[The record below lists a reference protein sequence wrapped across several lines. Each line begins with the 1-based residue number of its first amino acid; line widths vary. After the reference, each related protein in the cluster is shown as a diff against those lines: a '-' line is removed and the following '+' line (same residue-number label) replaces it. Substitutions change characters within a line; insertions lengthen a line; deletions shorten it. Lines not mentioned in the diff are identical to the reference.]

1 MKNPNKPLFKAIL
14 RLLNLPYLRYKNKT
28 MPPKSSTT
36 ISGYFKKC
44 FAFTLG
50 EMLVSLVIL
59 SIILVTL
66 APVITKRVVENIEVD
81 VAASRRSE
89 KLFTYNTSNPD
100 CRAVSGKNALDCNFK
115 TGSGVK
121 KVNIIMVSGGGGGAG
136 ATNPYYEYGKK
147 DSSTGTQKT
156 INITNGLKN
165 VKISYLSGSGGG
177 GGGGAWNESAGAAP
191 TSQADCDKYDA
202 KFLTASQN
210 GGKAVCVTKYNI
222 GDIPSATNGGI
233 ATSVTTVSTGTNC
246 SANACCWQGK
256 TSIPC
261 DSSWTSYSGC
271 NRTVCNWYAG
281 NASCQALAY
290 NGTKAGD
297 WRLPTKNELA
307 KWENNI
313 GAINTDKGD
322 YGLRLCDGGWG
333 GSDWGYGA
341 AHCYGNRA
349 CDGANNDQC
358 YTYQVWSST
367 LTGSNYYYSE
377 LVWGTFYNSSQS
389 PSYAVSAR
397 CVLEGGAPSNT
408 SLSGGGGSAAPY
420 FKDYPIPQN
429 IIDSNIGG
437 QIVLSAPSG
446 GSGGAAASSKGS
458 SASNGNNGSDS
469 YIAIYDKDGNL
480 KWGLKAP
487 GGNGGKGASSST
499 GGAGGAQK
507 AANTCQIYQNGAWT
521 TTNCTGAGAKGTD
534 GQSVSDANETT
545 AAAGGNGGG
554 SMYNTTSPSG
564 AGTGGGASSVNGSNG
579 SSYGA
584 GGGGGTVGFDS
595 SDNAKKG
602 KGGKGANGIA
612 EITYDLAYQ
621 AAAGGGGGGGAVL
634 ELKNIAV
641 TPSTTYTVRVG
652 GGGNGGA
659 VANNGIDGGES
670 KITFG
675 STTYTLT
682 GGKGGKAGTAASASS
697 AVTHGSGGTGAPKL
711 NVGTSVAGE
720 NGENGSSGT
729 IDSIGGCGGKSGTGG
744 KGGCGALFTNGDNC
758 TTLSTFGSSPTFLSP
773 SSSFSAS
780 DYGSA
785 GAGGG
790 GGGYSFNTTT
800 YPDNTPGY
808 GGDGQGGYVYIYWI
822 EYN

>member
-1 MKNPNKPLFKAIL
+1 MKNPNKPLLKAIL

-28 MPPKSSTT
+28 IPPKSSTT

-66 APVITKRVVENIEVD
+66 APVITKRVVENIEIGLT
-81 VAASRRSE
+81 SKKNE
-89 KLFTYNTSNPD
+89 KLYTYDTANPD
-100 CRAVSGKNALDCNFK
+100 CSAVSGQNALDCNFK

-121 KVNIIMVSGGGGGAG
+121 KINIVMVSGGGGGAG

-147 DSSTGTQKT
+147 DSSTGAQKT
-156 INITNGLKN
+156 IEITSGLKN
-165 VKISYLSGSGGG
+165 VKINYLSGSGGG
-177 GGGGAWNESAGAAP
+177 GGGGAWAEDSAGGAP
-191 TSQADCDKYDA
+191 TSQADCDRYDA
-202 KFLTASQN
+202 KFLTAAQN

-233 ATSVTTVSTGTNC
+233 ATSVTTVSTHTRC
-246 SANACCWQGK
+246 TANACCWQGN
-256 TSIPC
+256 TASPC
-261 DSSWTSYSGC
+261 DSYGTSYSGC
-271 NRTVCNWYAG
+271 YRTVCTWYAG

-297 WRLPTKNELA
+297 WRLPTKNEMS
-307 KWENNI
+307 KWKSN
-313 GAINTDKGD
+313 INTINKNKGD
-322 YGLRLCDGGWG
+322 NGLRLCDYNF
-333 GSDWGYGA
+333 GYGA
-341 AHCYGNRA
+341 ARCDWYYV
-349 CDGANNDQC
+349 CDGSTSGDC
-358 YTYQVWSST
+358 YPNEVWSST
-367 LTGSNYYYSE
+367 PSGSNYYYFGLYDGS
-377 LVWGTFYNSSQS
+377 FS
-389 PSYAVSAR
+389 PDTEDPRFAFSVR
-397 CVLEGGAPSNT
+397 CVLEGGGSTIN

-437 QIVLSAPSG
+437 QIVLSAPAG
-446 GSGGAAASSKGS
+446 GSGGAAASSSGS

-480 KWGLKAP
+480 KWGLKAS
-487 GGNGGKGASSST
+487 GGNGGKGASSSA

-521 TTNCTGAGAKGTD
+521 TTNCTGIGAKGTD

-545 AAAGGNGGG
+545 AAAGGAGGG
-554 SMYNTTSPSG
+554 SMYNSTSLS
-564 AGTGGGASSVNGSNG
+564 GGGNGGSASSVNGSNG

-602 KGGKGANGIA
+602 KGGNGASGIA

-621 AAAGGGGGGGAVL
+621 AAAGGGGGGGAML
-634 ELKNIAV
+634 ELKNISV

-652 GGGNGGA
+652 GGGKGGA

-682 GGKGGKAGTAASASS
+682 GGKGGKAGTAASAST
-697 AVTHGSGGTGAPKL
+697 AVVHGTGGDGAPKL

-720 NGENGSSGT
+720 SGQAGTSSALGSV
-729 IDSIGGCGGKSGTGG
+729 GGCGGKSGTGG

-758 TTLSTFGSSPTFLSP
+758 TTLSTYGQRSPFLAP
-773 SSSFSAS
+773 SSSLSAAN
-780 DYGSA
+780 YGSA

-800 YPDNTPGY
+800 YPDNNPGY
-808 GGDGQGGYVYIYWI
+808 GGDGQGGYVYIYWT

>member
-1 MKNPNKPLFKAIL
+1 MKNPNKPLLKAIL

-28 MPPKSSTT
+28 IPPKSSTT

-66 APVITKRVVENIEVD
+66 APVITKRVVENIEIGL
-81 VAASRRSE
+81 SSKKNE
-89 KLFTYNTSNPD
+89 KLYTYDTANPD
-100 CRAVSGKNALDCNFK
+100 CSAVSGQNALDCNFK

-121 KVNIIMVSGGGGGAG
+121 KINIVMVSGGGGGAG
-136 ATNPYYEYGKK
+136 ATNLAYDNSNIE
-147 DSSTGTQKT
+147 SSTGAQKT
-156 INITNGLKN
+156 IEITSGLKN
-165 VKISYLSGSGGG
+165 VKINYLSGSGGG
-177 GGGGAWNESAGAAP
+177 GGGGSWNEDSTGGAP

-210 GGKAVCVTKYNI
+210 GGTATCVTKYNI
-222 GDIPSATNGGI
+222 GDIPNATNGGI
-233 ATSVTTVSTGTNC
+233 ATSVTTVQTNRTC
-246 SANACCWQGK
+246 SANSCCWQGK
-256 TSIPC
+256 TANTC
-261 DSSWTSYSGC
+261 DSSGTSYSGC
-271 NRTVCNWYAG
+271 NRTLCTWYAG

-297 WRLPTKNELA
+297 WRLPTNNEMSYWA
-307 KWENNI
+307 SNI
-313 GAINTDKGD
+313 GAINTNKGD
-322 YGLRLCDGGWG
+322 NGLRLCDDRSGL
-333 GSDWGYGA
+333 GA
-341 AHCYGNRA
+341 AQCNSYGV
-349 CDGANNDQC
+349 CDGSYNGIC
-358 YTYQVWSST
+358 YPYYVWSST
-367 LTGSNYYYSE
+367 HYGSNYYGYLLGSS
-377 LVWGTFYNSSQS
+377 GTFFQIYYY
-389 PSYAVSAR
+389 PRYAGSVR
-397 CVLEGGAPSNT
+397 CVLEKAGPS
-408 SLSGGGGSAAPY
+408 SVSISGGGGGAAPY

-437 QIVLSAPSG
+437 QIVLSAPAG

-458 SASNGNNGSDS
+458 SASNGNNGSES

-499 GGAGGAQK
+499 GGTGGAQK
-507 AANTCQIYQNGAWT
+507 AANTCQIYQNGAWSAT
-521 TTNCTGAGAKGTD
+521 SCTGAGAKGTD

-545 AAAGGNGGG
+545 AATGGAGGG
-554 SMYNTTSPSG
+554 SMYNSTSLS
-564 AGTGGGASSVNGSNG
+564 GGGNGGSASSVNGSNG
-579 SSYGA
+579 SFYGA

-602 KGGKGANGIA
+602 KGGNGASGIA
-612 EITYDLAYQ
+612 EISYGATYQ
-621 AAAGGGGGGGAVL
+621 PAAGGGGGGGAML
-634 ELKNIAV
+634 ELKNISV

-652 GGGNGGA
+652 GGGKGGA

-675 STTYTLT
+675 STTYTLA
-682 GGKGGKAGTAASASS
+682 GGKGGRVGTAASAST
-697 AVTHGSGGTGAPKL
+697 AVVHGTGGDGAPKL
-711 NVGTSVAGE
+711 AGGTSVAGE
-720 NGENGSSGT
+720 SGQAGTSSALGSL
-729 IDSIGGCGGKSGTGG
+729 GGCGGKSGTGG

-758 TTLSTFGSSPTFLSP
+758 TTLSTYGQSSPFLAP
-773 SSSFSAS
+773 SSSLSAAN
-780 DYGSA
+780 YGSA

-800 YPDNTPGY
+800 YPDNNPGY
-808 GGDGQGGYVYIYWI
+808 GGDGQGGYVYIYWT

>member
-28 MPPKSSTT
+28 IPPKSSTT

-66 APVITKRVVENIEVD
+66 APVITKRIVENIEVD

-89 KLFTYNTSNPD
+89 KLFTFDTTNPD
-100 CRAVSGKNALDCNFK
+100 CSAVSGQNALDCNFK

-156 INITNGLKN
+156 IEITNGLKN
-165 VKISYLSGSGGG
+165 VKVNYLSGSGGG
-177 GGGGAWNESAGAAP
+177 GGGGAWSESAGGAP

-202 KFLTASQN
+202 KFLTAAQN
-210 GGKAVCVTKYNI
+210 NGTPVCVTKWNI
-222 GDIPSATNGGI
+222 GDIPNAPNGGI
-233 ATSVTTVSTGTNC
+233 ASSVTTVSVNTNC

-256 TSIPC
+256 TGGTC
-261 DSSWTSYSGC
+261 NSSGTSYSGC
-271 NRTVCNWYAG
+271 NRTVCTWYAG
-281 NASCQALAY
+281 KASCQALAY

-297 WRLPTKNELA
+297 WRLPTSNEMY
-307 KWENNI
+307 KWASNI
-313 GAINTDKGD
+313 STISRYQGD
-322 YGLRLCDGGWG
+322 NGLRLCDYR
-333 GSDWGYGA
+333 SGYGA
-341 AHCYGNRA
+341 AQCDLYGVCDGSYYGN
-349 CDGANNDQC
+349 C
-358 YTYQVWSST
+358 YPNYVWSST
-367 LTGSNYYYSE
+367 TGSSTYYDFTLST
-377 LVWGTFYNSSQS
+377 GSFYQDYQYPRHADS
-389 PSYAVSAR
+389 VR
-397 CVLEGGAPSNT
+397 CVLDSTGPTTT

-437 QIVLSAPSG
+437 QIVLSAPAG

-469 YIAIYDKDGNL
+469 YIAIYDKDGVL
-480 KWGLKAP
+480 KWGLKAS
-487 GGNGGKGASSST
+487 GGNGGKGASSSA

-521 TTNCTGAGAKGTD
+521 STNCTGAGAKGTN

-554 SMYNTTSPSG
+554 SMYNTTSLSG

-602 KGGKGANGIA
+602 KGGNGASGIA

-621 AAAGGGGGGGAVL
+621 AAAGGGGGGGAML
-634 ELKNIAV
+634 ELKNISV

-652 GGGNGGA
+652 GGGGGGA

-697 AVTHGSGGTGAPKL
+697 AVAHGAGGNGAPKL

-720 NGENGSSGT
+720 NGQNGSSGT

-800 YPDNTPGY
+800 YPDNNPGY

>member
-28 MPPKSSTT
+28 IPPKLSTT

-66 APVITKRVVENIEVD
+66 APVITKRVVENIEIGL
-81 VAASRRSE
+81 SSKKNE
-89 KLFTYNTSNPD
+89 KLYTYDTANPD
-100 CRAVSGKNALDCNFK
+100 CSAVSGQNALDCNFK

-121 KVNIIMVSGGGGGAG
+121 KINIVMVSGGGGGAG
-136 ATNPYYEYGKK
+136 ATNLAYDNSNIE
-147 DSSTGTQKT
+147 SSTGAQKT
-156 INITNGLKN
+156 IEITSGLKN
-165 VKISYLSGSGGG
+165 VKINYLSGSGGG
-177 GGGGAWNESAGAAP
+177 GGGGTWSESAGAAP

-202 KFLTASQN
+202 KFLTAEQN
-210 GGKAVCVTKYNI
+210 DGKAVCVTKYNI
-222 GDIPSATNGGI
+222 GDIPNATNGGI
-233 ATSVTTVSTGTNC
+233 ATSVTTVSTGTRC
-246 SANACCWQGK
+246 TANACCWQG
-256 TSIPC
+256 TTGFIGDCNSLG
-261 DSSWTSYSGC
+261 TSYSGC
-271 NRTVCNWYAG
+271 YRTVCTWYAG

-297 WRLPTKNELA
+297 WRLPAENELYEWA
-307 KWENNI
+307 SN
-313 GAINTDKGD
+313 INTINKNKGD
-322 YGLRLCDGGWG
+322 NGLRLCDYYSGF
-333 GSDWGYGA
+333 GA
-341 AHCYGNRA
+341 AQCYNSFNV
-349 CDGANNDQC
+349 CDGSYLGDC
-358 YTYQVWSST
+358 YPDGVWSAT
-367 LTGSNYYYSE
+367 TAYGSSYYYYS
-377 LVWGTFYNSSQS
+377 LYRGTFSQYYGNPRHAYS
-389 PSYAVSAR
+389 VR
-397 CVLEGGAPSNT
+397 CVLEAAGPS
-408 SLSGGGGSAAPY
+408 SVSISGGGGGAAPY

-437 QIVLSAPSG
+437 QIVLSAPAG

-499 GGAGGAQK
+499 GGTGGAQK

-521 TTNCTGAGAKGTD
+521 STSCTGAGAKGTD

-545 AAAGGNGGG
+545 AATGGAGGG
-554 SMYNTTSPSG
+554 SMYNSTSLS
-564 AGTGGGASSVNGSNG
+564 GGGNGGSASSVNGSNG
-579 SSYGA
+579 SFYGA

-602 KGGKGANGIA
+602 KGGNGASGIA
-612 EITYDLAYQ
+612 EISYGAAYQ
-621 AAAGGGGGGGAVL
+621 AAAGGGGGGGAML
-634 ELKNIAV
+634 EVKNIEV
-641 TPSTTYTVRVG
+641 TPSTSYTVRVG
-652 GGGNGGA
+652 GGGKGGA

-675 STTYTLT
+675 STTYTLA
-682 GGKGGKAGTAASASS
+682 GGKGGRVGTAASASS
-697 AVTHGSGGTGAPKL
+697 AVVHGTGGDGAPKL
-711 NVGTSVAGE
+711 AGGTSVAGE
-720 NGENGSSGT
+720 SGQAGTSSALGSV
-729 IDSIGGCGGKSGTGG
+729 GGCGGKSGTGG

-758 TTLSTFGSSPTFLSP
+758 TTLSTYGQSSPFLAP
-773 SSSFSAS
+773 SSSLSAAN
-780 DYGSA
+780 YGSA

-790 GGGYSFNTTT
+790 GGGYAYNTTS
-800 YPDNTPGY
+800 YPDNNPGY
-808 GGDGQGGYVYIYWI
+808 GGDGQGGYVYIYWT

>member
-1 MKNPNKPLFKAIL
+1 MKNPNKPLLKAIL

-28 MPPKSSTT
+28 IPPKSSTT

-100 CRAVSGKNALDCNFK
+100 CSAVSGKNALDCTFK

-156 INITNGLKN
+156 INITSGLKN
-165 VKISYLSGSGGG
+165 VKINYLSGSGGG
-177 GGGGAWNESAGAAP
+177 GGGGAWSESAGAAP
-191 TSQADCDKYDA
+191 TSQADCDRYDA
-202 KFLTASQN
+202 KFLTAAQN
-210 GGKAVCVTKYNI
+210 NGTPVCVTKYNI
-222 GDIPSATNGGI
+222 GDIPNAPNGGI
-233 ATSVTTVSTGTNC
+233 ASSVTTVSVNTNC

-256 TSIPC
+256 TANPC
-261 DSSWTSYSGC
+261 NSSGTSYSGC
-271 NRTVCNWYAG
+271 NRTVCTWDAG

-297 WRLPTKNELA
+297 WRLPTKYELY
-307 KWENNI
+307 KWASN
-313 GAINTDKGD
+313 INTINKNQGD
-322 YGLRLCDGGWG
+322 NGLRLCDSNSGH
-333 GSDWGYGA
+333 GA
-341 AHCYGNRA
+341 AQCRYCGV
-349 CDGANNDQC
+349 CDGSNNGTC
-358 YTYQVWSST
+358 FPHWVWSST
-367 LTGSNYYYSE
+367 AYRISYYYEYYLTGGTSGSHYS
-377 LVWGTFYNSSQS
+377 LPQRANS
-389 PSYAVSAR
+389 VR
-397 CVLEGGAPSNT
+397 CVLEAAGPS
-408 SLSGGGGSAAPY
+408 SVSISGGGGSAAPY

-437 QIVLSAPSG
+437 QIVLSAPAG

-480 KWGLKAP
+480 KWGLKAS

-507 AANTCQIYQNGAWT
+507 AANTCKIYQNGAWT
-521 TTNCTGAGAKGTD
+521 TTNCTGAGAKGTN

-545 AAAGGNGGG
+545 AATGGAGGG

-564 AGTGGGASSVNGSNG
+564 AGAGGGASSVNGSNG

-634 ELKNIAV
+634 ELKNISV

-697 AVTHGSGGTGAPKL
+697 AVAHGAGGNGAPKL

-720 NGENGSSGT
+720 NGQAGTSSALGSL
-729 IDSIGGCGGKSGTGG
+729 GGCGGKSGTGG

-758 TTLSTFGSSPTFLSP
+758 TTLSTYGQSSPFLAP
-773 SSSFSAS
+773 SSSLSAAN
-780 DYGSA
+780 YGSA

-800 YPDNTPGY
+800 YPDNNPGY
-808 GGDGQGGYVYIYWI
+808 GGDGQGGYVYIYWT

>member
-1 MKNPNKPLFKAIL
+1 MKHLKKPLFKAIL

-66 APVITKRVVENIEVD
+66 APVITKRVVENIEIGL
-81 VAASRRSE
+81 SSKKNE
-89 KLFTYNTSNPD
+89 KLYTYDTANPD
-100 CRAVSGKNALDCNFK
+100 CSAVSGQNALDCNFK

-121 KVNIIMVSGGGGGAG
+121 KINIVMVSGGGGGAG

-156 INITNGLKN
+156 IEITNGLKN
-165 VKISYLSGSGGG
+165 VKINYLSGSGGG
-177 GGGGAWNESAGAAP
+177 GGGGAWSEDSAGGAP

-202 KFLTASQN
+202 KYLTASQN

-233 ATSVTTVSTGTNC
+233 ATSVKTVQTNRTC
-246 SANACCWQGK
+246 SANSCCWQGN
-256 TSIPC
+256 TASSC
-261 DSSWTSYSGC
+261 DSSGTSYSGC
-271 NRTVCNWYAG
+271 NRTVCTWYAG

-297 WRLPTKNELA
+297 WRLPTKNELS
-307 KWENNI
+307 KWASN
-313 GAINTDKGD
+313 INTINKNKGD
-322 YGLRLCDGGWG
+322 NGLRLCDGY
-333 GSDWGYGA
+333 SGYGA
-341 AHCYGNRA
+341 ARCDYYGVCNGAADSSNCYP
-349 CDGANNDQC
+349 
-358 YTYQVWSST
+358 YEVWSST
-367 LTGSNYYYSE
+367 PTGSLYYYFGLDNGSFGQGYQRPRCADS
-377 LVWGTFYNSSQS
+377 V
-389 PSYAVSAR
+389 R
-397 CVLEGGAPSNT
+397 CVLEGGGSTIN
-408 SLSGGGGSAAPY
+408 SYSGGGGSGAPY

-437 QIVLSAPSG
+437 QIVLSAPAG
-446 GSGGAAASSKGS
+446 GSGGAAASSSGS

-469 YIAIYDKDGNL
+469 YIAIYDKDGVL
-480 KWGLKAP
+480 KWGLKAS
-487 GGNGGKGASSST
+487 GGNGGKGASSSA
-499 GGAGGAQK
+499 GGAGGTEK

-521 TTNCTGAGAKGTD
+521 STNCTGAGAKGTD

-554 SMYNTTSPSG
+554 SMYNTTSLSG
-564 AGTGGGASSVNGSNG
+564 AGAGGSASSVNGSNG

-602 KGGKGANGIA
+602 KGGNGASGIA

-621 AAAGGGGGGGAVL
+621 AAAGGGGGGGAML
-634 ELKNIAV
+634 ELKNISV

-652 GGGNGGA
+652 GGGKGGA

-682 GGKGGKAGTAASASS
+682 GGKGGKAGTAASAST
-697 AVTHGSGGTGAPKL
+697 AVVHGTGGNGAPKL
-711 NVGTSVAGE
+711 AGGTSVAGE
-720 NGENGSSGT
+720 SGQAGTSSALGSV
-729 IDSIGGCGGKSGTGG
+729 GGCGGKSGTGG

-758 TTLSTFGSSPTFLSP
+758 TTLSTYGQRSPFLAP
-773 SSSFSAS
+773 SSSLSAAN
-780 DYGSA
+780 YGSA

-790 GGGYSFNTTT
+790 GGGYAYNTTS
-800 YPDNTPGY
+800 YPDNNPGY
-808 GGDGQGGYVYIYWI
+808 GGDGQGGYVYIYWT